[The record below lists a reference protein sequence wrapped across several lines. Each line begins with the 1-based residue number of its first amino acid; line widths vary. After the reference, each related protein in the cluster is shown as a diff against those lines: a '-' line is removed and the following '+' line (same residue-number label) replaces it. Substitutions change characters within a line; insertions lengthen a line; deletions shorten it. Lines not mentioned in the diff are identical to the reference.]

1 MGIIVDLLPGVVVRT
16 EPKHV
21 KLLARCL
28 GLHTWFKK
36 QINKQKNNNE
46 KTTVTTTTNKE
57 KVGWRPGPLRAWVLD
72 LRSSTITGGDFSSRK
87 RNNCFAKCLTLGSF
101 ESVRSYVHFKCAFN
115 VFVGY

>member
-36 QINKQKNNNE
+36 QINKQK
-46 KTTVTTTTNKE
+46 TTTRKQLSPHHQQTE
-57 KVGWRPGPLRAWVLD
+57 GGLASRTAQGMGS
-72 LRSSTITGGDFSSRK
+72 RSEIINYNR
-87 RNNCFAKCLTLGSF
+87 R
-101 ESVRSYVHFKCAFN
+101 
-115 VFVGY
+115 